1 MGDRM
6 KEIRDENQLFEAL
19 KIGNLFLSGKYLV
32 ISYEITSTGI
42 SFLTTNQFSN
52 PEDQR
57 TFWLSLP
64 TNSLLIVISPKSEH
78 EYEIAMRGR
87 TLKSVFEVKQS
98 NKTEMISF
106 EKLKDFVSIAPTEKA
121 TFKDFVEGLSA
132 MNDEQF
138 KNYPY
143 HRGFRNQH

>member
-1 MGDRM
+1 MDFV
-6 KEIRDENQLFEAL
+6 KEIRDENHLFETL
-19 KIGNLFLSGKYLV
+19 KSGNFFLSGKHLV

-42 SFLTTNQFSN
+42 SFITNNHFSN
-52 PEDQR
+52 PKDQR
-57 TFWLSLP
+57 AFWVSLP
-64 TNSLLIVISPKSEH
+64 TNSLLIVISPKSKH
-78 EYEIAMRGR
+78 EYEIVIRGR

-98 NKTEMISF
+98 NKTEIISF
-106 EKLKDFVSIAPTEKA
+106 ERLKDFVSIAPTEKA